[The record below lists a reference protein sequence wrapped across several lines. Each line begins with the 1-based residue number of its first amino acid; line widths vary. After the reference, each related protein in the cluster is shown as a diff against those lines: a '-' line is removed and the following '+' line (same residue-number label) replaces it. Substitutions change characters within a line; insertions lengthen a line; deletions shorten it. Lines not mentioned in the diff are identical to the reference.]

1 MRKIW
6 DKIVAWFL
14 SIPTDK
20 RLHFVAGFIIASFF
34 AISLGMTFCFWPV
47 IFFAFGKEFFDAW
60 TGGEFDWKD
69 FVATL
74 CGGALCQGLV
84 ALGVWWGFFGA

>member
-20 RLHFVAGFIIASFF
+20 RLHFACGLIIAAFF
-34 AISLGMTFCFWPV
+34 AIALKMDWCFWPV
-47 IFFAFGKEFFDAW
+47 IFFAFGKEFFDLW
-60 TGGEFDWKD
+60 TGGGKFDWLD
-69 FVATL
+69 FVATMAGSL
-74 CGGALCQGLV
+74 LPQVFVL
-84 ALGVWWGFFGA
+84 LRLWWFGA